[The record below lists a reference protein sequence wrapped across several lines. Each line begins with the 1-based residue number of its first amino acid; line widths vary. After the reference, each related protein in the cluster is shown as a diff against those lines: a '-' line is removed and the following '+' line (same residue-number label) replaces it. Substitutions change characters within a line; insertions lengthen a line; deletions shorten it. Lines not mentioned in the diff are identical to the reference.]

1 MITFKCLLIED
12 DKIVQDMVSNYAEQL
27 AHIEFIETV
36 PKALDALPILHSHTI
51 DILFL
56 NLETNDL
63 NGFDLIKML
72 EARPQT
78 IVLSSSSDMTLDA
91 FELGVVD
98 YLVKP
103 FTFERFVKAIS
114 RASEQI
120 KLRRSVSKIQE
131 NTDFKEVVFLK
142 SGRELLKFMVDD
154 IVYIEAMGGYTK
166 VYTNEKSTVIS
177 ESISD
182 LQSKFSET
190 NFLRVHKSYLVPVR
204 KIIGISAR
212 HILLEKA
219 KIPLGIS
226 YRDNINKIVDKIVA

>member
-1 MITFKCLLIED
+1 MNTFKCLLIED
-12 DKIVQDMVSNYAEQL
+12 DKNVQDVVSNYAEQL

-36 PKALDALPILHSHTI
+36 PKPLDALPLLHSQTI

-56 NLETNDL
+56 NLETQDL
-63 NGFDLIKML
+63 SGFDLIKVL

-120 KLRRSVSKIQE
+120 KLRRSVSKSQK
-131 NTDFKEVVFLK
+131 NADFKEVVFLK
-142 SGRELLKFMVDD
+142 SGRELLKFIVDD

-177 ESISD
+177 ESISE

>member
-36 PKALDALPILHSHTI
+36 PKALDALPILHSQTI

-120 KLRRSVSKIQE
+120 KLRRSVSKIQK

>member
-36 PKALDALPILHSHTI
+36 SKPLDALPLLHSQTI

-120 KLRRSVSKIQE
+120 KLRRSVSKIQK

>member
-1 MITFKCLLIED
+1 MITFKCLLVED
-12 DKIVQDMVSNYAEQL
+12 DKIVQNVVSNYAEQL
-27 AHIEFIETV
+27 AHIEFVETV
-36 PKALDALPILHSHTI
+36 SKSLDALPLLHSHSI

-56 NLETNDL
+56 NLEKENL
-63 NGFDLIKML
+63 NGFDLIKVL
-72 EARPQT
+72 ESRPQT
-78 IVLSSSSDMTLDA
+78 IVLSNSVDMTLEA
-91 FELGVVD
+91 FDLGVVD

-120 KLRRSVSKIQE
+120 KLRRSISKSQKGV
-131 NTDFKEVVFLK
+131 DFREIVFLK
-142 SGRELLKFMVDD
+142 SGRELLKFVVDD

-190 NFLRVHKSYLVPVR
+190 NFLRVHKSYLVPAR

>member
-72 EARPQT
+72 ETRPQT

>member
-120 KLRRSVSKIQE
+120 KLRRSVSKIQK